1 MDHPSEM
8 QECLTYNYYFD
19 SYGPPSIR
27 NLDYED
33 VLKVTYQGRLSVQLV
48 SEDHV
53 STHRRAYF

>member
-1 MDHPSEM
+1 M
-8 QECLTYNYYFD
+8 QECLTYNYNFD

-53 STHRRAYF
+53 STHRRAYY